1 MRKMNKIEAKGIFL
15 LYGGLPK
22 TIIESQVIAHVR
34 TMRKEGVDIEVWF
47 YCVTRECFLNA
58 KGKFKK
64 LSNQNIPQNIPIKI
78 FRGFRPALPFSELL
92 NALLLNY
99 HLTKEKSN
107 PSFMRCRT
115 EYSAS
120 VAGILKLMRNFRL
133 IWDCRG
139 DSEAEF
145 LLKKRQWK
153 GIKQAFS
160 FLKLCTIRM
169 RLFWASKQADEA
181 IFVSESLKEV
191 HAKRSRRYR
200 SYVISS
206 VADSK
211 YFHFDSSLRA
221 NMRKQLNFSNSDKV
235 VIYSGSLAVW
245 QCFKE
250 TAYLIKTFIN
260 KDPCFKGIILS
271 PDVEIVQEFLRDCS
285 EESLFCISVSLTE
298 VNAYL
303 NAADFAFL
311 LRRPGPVN
319 RVASPV
325 KFAEYCFAGLPII
338 MTNAIK
344 QSYHLGNQFGNTISY
359 EFDQELELPEPFT
372 DAERHQVS
380 NRAKKVLSHETVLD
394 KHLEIYRHRELRTQ

>member
-1 MRKMNKIEAKGIFL
+1 MSKTIQMEEKGIFL

-34 TMRKEGVDIEVWF
+34 TVRKEGVDIEVWF

-58 KGKFKK
+58 QEKFKK
-64 LSNQNIPQNIPIKI
+64 LGNQNIPIKI
-78 FRGFRPALPFSELL
+78 FRGLRPAFPFSEAL

-99 HLTKEKSN
+99 HLTKEKFN

-120 VAGILKLMRNFRL
+120 VAGFLKLVRNFKL

-139 DSEAEF
+139 DSEAEY

-160 FLKLCTIRM
+160 FLKLCTIQM

-191 HAKRSRRYR
+191 HAKRNHGYR
-200 SYVISS
+200 SSIIAS

-221 NMRKQLNFSNSDKV
+221 DMREQLNFSNSDKV
-235 VIYSGSLAVW
+235 VIYSGSLAIW

-260 KDPCFKGIILS
+260 KDPYYKGIILS
-271 PDVEIVQEFLRDCS
+271 PDVEVVQEFLRDCPR
-285 EESLFCISVSLTE
+285 ERLVCISVSLTE

-303 NAADFAFL
+303 NAADFAIL
-311 LRRPGPVN
+311 LRRSGSVN
-319 RVASPV
+319 QVASPV
-325 KFAEYCFAGLPII
+325 KFAEYCLTGLPII
-338 MTNAIK
+338 MTNAVK
-344 QSYHLGNQFGNTISY
+344 QSYKLANQFGNAISY
-359 EFDQELELPEPFT
+359 DFGQELELPEPFT

-380 NRAKKVLSHETVLD
+380 NRAKRVLSHETVLD